1 MVMTLFDMVY
11 KLVEEVEREKGNI
24 PREEVIE
31 EKATYILEHSIAEY
45 NSRGLFLRD
54 FSMIGVK
61 QGKETEVQVQNY
73 MIFKVS
79 SDYKAWELKTLRSL
93 GEVDWEI
100 SNSEVTDIVIVM
112 LDGVIKDYN
121 LVNEERII
129 WKHPI
134 YSVEWEEN
142 GEERQDMIYD
152 RVQLEEVLIELV
164 HEQAYKLRVFNILK
178 QVYEHF
184 QVLGTLYSTQNIR
197 TAPTVLWGYTQDYDE
212 EDYMF

>member
-1 MVMTLFDMVY
+1 MTLFDMVY